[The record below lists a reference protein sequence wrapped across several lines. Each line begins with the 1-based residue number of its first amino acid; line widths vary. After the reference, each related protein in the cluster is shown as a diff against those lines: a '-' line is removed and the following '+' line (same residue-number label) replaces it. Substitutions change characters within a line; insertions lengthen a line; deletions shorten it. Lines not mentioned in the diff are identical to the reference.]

1 MGRLAVLAAAL
12 LAVGAGAEG
21 AAAAQ
26 RFDGVKLS
34 LASMND
40 QYSGPLVKLAPRA
53 KADLG
58 IDVNVDILSYPELLT
73 KITADFVGDTKGY
86 DLVTMDIVWAGQFA
100 EAGHTRRPQRLD
112 QARQGRARAR
122 RHLPRADPVARH
134 TTTASRSPSRSPA
147 TPTCW
152 PTARTST
159 TPPG

>member
-12 LAVGAGAEG
+12 LAVGVGAEG

-40 QYSGPLVKLAPRA
+40 QYSGPLVKLAQRA

-73 KITADFVGDTKGY
+73 KITADFVGHTKGY
-86 DLVTMDIVWAGQFA
+86 DLVTMDIVWSGQFA
-100 EAGHTRRPQRLD
+100 EAGYTVDPHRSGSSATR
-112 QARQGRARAR
+112 
-122 RHLPRADPVARH
+122 PR
-134 TTTASRSPSRSPA
+134 SS
-147 TPTCW
+147 
-152 PTARTST
+152 ST
-159 TPPG
+159 TSIPCS